1 MRAGTL
7 AILLVQV
14 SSSNSGTGWLIST
27 AILYAMLWK
36 QIFPLGILVLL
47 IVGLDRWRMLLVICR
62 MALYTEVTFNITGSR
77 KLIISNL
84 RIDLRFRHQ
93 AVWKEAHGQAL
104 LLFKKVCGLSQL
116 VCFAWETGFW
126 CTCTI
131 CLAGVFEDGS
141 EQKCNE
147 DRSSVQDLKTWV

>member
-1 MRAGTL
+1 
-7 AILLVQV
+7 
-14 SSSNSGTGWLIST
+14 
-27 AILYAMLWK
+27 
-36 QIFPLGILVLL
+36 
-47 IVGLDRWRMLLVICR
+47 MLLVICR

-116 VCFAWETGFW
+116 VCFA
-126 CTCTI
+126 
-131 CLAGVFEDGS
+131 
-141 EQKCNE
+141 
-147 DRSSVQDLKTWV
+147 